1 MYSRRSSMIAKERKI
16 RLENIGNPPF
26 GRHFF
31 RLNDAFL
38 VPSKVV
44 KISTQKTDS
53 NWFLD
58 PLTKEK
64 VWGKILLSRGGK
76 GRGIVCRASTLDVN
90 ANWSETQTA
99 AQWVRMLCRFRAPKR
114 FQRWW
119 ISSRIE
125 QNIVFHFS
133 DWYWCDPIGRFNGV
147 CSYGKVWR
155 VSRIL
160 FSYSSTKADLN
171 LSRQL
176 VACFR
181 SSYSPILFTKHISS
195 SVFVQYKF

>member
-1 MYSRRSSMIAKERKI
+1 MVVAYFVALRTSMSIIFDEEYSIAYLLFIMYSRRSSMIAKERKI

-53 NWFLD
+53 NWFID
-58 PLTKEK
+58 PLTKQK

-76 GRGIVCRASTLDVN
+76 GRGIVCRASNLDVN

-99 AQWVRMLCRFRAPKR
+99 AQ
-114 FQRWW
+114 
-119 ISSRIE
+119 
-125 QNIVFHFS
+125 
-133 DWYWCDPIGRFNGV
+133 
-147 CSYGKVWR
+147 
-155 VSRIL
+155 
-160 FSYSSTKADLN
+160 
-171 LSRQL
+171 
-176 VACFR
+176 
-181 SSYSPILFTKHISS
+181 
-195 SVFVQYKF
+195 

>member
-1 MYSRRSSMIAKERKI
+1 MSIIFDEEYSIAYLHIYFSLCILDGLAWSQRNGKSALKILKIHRSDAI
-16 RLENIGNPPF
+16 
-26 GRHFF
+26 FF
-31 RLNDAFL
+31 VINDAFL

-53 NWFLD
+53 NWFID

-76 GRGIVCRASTLDVN
+76 GRGIVSRASNFDVN

-125 QNIVFHFS
+125 QNIVFHFFGLILMWS
-133 DWYWCDPIGRFNGV
+133 DRKI
-147 CSYGKVWR
+147 
-155 VSRIL
+155 
-160 FSYSSTKADLN
+160 
-171 LSRQL
+171 
-176 VACFR
+176 
-181 SSYSPILFTKHISS
+181 
-195 SVFVQYKF
+195 